1 MVLYS
6 SIEISKIFKK
16 KIKKEIKFDNVNI
29 DSRLKLNNSLFI
41 PIKGP
46 KYDGHDYIVQAFK
59 NGARASLVNNDHF
72 IKMSKDDN
80 LIDFLIPVKNT
91 LESLHLLAKY
101 SRKRSKLKK
110 MICITGSSGKTT
122 LKDWLY
128 EIIKKD
134 FKTYSTKGN
143 FNNQIGL
150 PLTLSRMPKNTEVCI
165 LELGTN
171 QPGEIE
177 TLTSLSSPDISVI
190 TNIGDAHIG
199 NFENSKHIAFEK
211 SKIYSALNNG
221 LAILPFQKDF
231 IKILKK
237 EAGKNS
243 NKILIFGNSSDCDA
257 KIIKIESVQNKA
269 KNHVKLDIMGKKI
282 KFNWNY
288 FGQHWIRNIL
298 IILMI
303 VVELNLKFEQVIKHI
318 RRLRPKIGR
327 GSHHKAKIKGKQ
339 IFLIDDSYN
348 ANPNSME
355 NSIENFLKIELKK
368 QRKVCVLGE
377 MLELGDKTVFFHKKI
392 AYLLNNSNIDFV
404 ITVGIRS
411 KIIHDNLKDSINSK
425 YFPDIKKL
433 YNFLAEN
440 LIENDLILFK
450 GSNSVKLGQIC
461 EKLLKGS

>member
-6 SIEISKIFKK
+6 SIEISRIFNK

-46 KYDGHDYIVQAFK
+46 RYDGHDYITQAFK
-59 NGARASLVNNDHF
+59 NGASASLVNNDYF
-72 IKMSKDDN
+72 IKMSKDDS
-80 LIDFLIPVKNT
+80 LIDFLIPVKST

-110 MICITGSSGKTT
+110 MICITGSNGKTT

-177 TLTSLSSPDISVI
+177 KLASLSSPDIAVI

-199 NFENSKHIAFEK
+199 NFQNSKNIALEK
-211 SKIYSALNNG
+211 SKIYSTLNNG

-237 EAGKNS
+237 EAGKNP

-257 KIIKIESVQNKA
+257 KIIKVEGVPNKA
-269 KNHVKLDIMGKKI
+269 ENQVKLDVMGKDI
-282 KFNWNY
+282 RLNWNY

-303 VVELNLKFEQVIKHI
+303 AVELNLKLEQVIKYI
-318 RRLRPKIGR
+318 TRLRPKSGR

-339 IFLIDDSYN
+339 IFIIDDSYN
-348 ANPNSME
+348 ANPNSMK
-355 NSIENFLKIELKK
+355 NSIENFLKIEHKK

-392 AYLLNNSNIDFV
+392 ACLLNNSNINFV
-404 ITVGIRS
+404 ITVGYGS
-411 KIIHDNLKDSINSK
+411 KIIHDNLKNSINSK
-425 YFPDIKKL
+425 YFPDKKRL
-433 YNFLAEN
+433 YNFLTKN

-450 GSNSVKLGQIC
+450 GSNSVKLGEIC